1 MNPEDLFEDYPLRH
15 ELDVEILMHRE
26 VHFGGNFKFMLDYYS
41 SHGKGVKPEF
51 EFDQIRNLA
60 EFEQLSQKNPAALLL
75 SGPEAEKV
83 AAAKEAYKTLRVLY
97 EQKNPRNKHPLLIA
111 NLILSEEE
119 DPVHE
124 ITAIVNEKGA
134 IVPSLLELLKAEDF
148 YDPLFPGYGQA
159 PMLAAKCLGLIGD
172 KRAIIS
178 LFEAIGGE
186 DFFNE
191 DIILQALKL
200 IGDPA
205 KKFLLQV
212 VRGRPLNFDNERA
225 AIALIHFKDDPQ
237 VSSTCLKLLLDPN
250 VRKDFALSTYL
261 ALICEG
267 LNDPELRNTFLQIG
281 ANPETASPLK
291 RDIKA
296 IAKTWENEKNR

>member
-1 MNPEDLFEDYPLRH
+1 
-15 ELDVEILMHRE
+15 MHRE

-83 AAAKEAYKTLRVLY
+83 AAAKEAYKTLRALY
-97 EQKNPRNKHPLLIA
+97 EQKSHRNKHPLLIA
-111 NLILSEEE
+111 DLILSEEE

-237 VSSTCLKLLLDPN
+237 VSSTCLELLLDPN

-281 ANPETASPLK
+281 ENPETASPLK
-291 RDIKA
+291 RDIKT